1 VASKKVAKVP
11 ARKAAKPR
19 QRRTREEGR
28 QLLLEAAEKLLHT
41 IDPEDLGI
49 REIGALAE
57 VHHRFVAEWFGG
69 KVGLF
74 RAVHDSRTP
83 QISTLISTAT
93 SFGGRGGQGL
103 EEIRHEIVLVNWL
116 IQNGSQFD
124 DLKDAF
130 PALHT
135 AKDFLSQTFS
145 LNEEDADKSAYIIG
159 AIIVSNALLRP
170 HVKIPFTPIELIMHH
185 MQRAS
190 QS

>member
-1 VASKKVAKVP
+1 MAKVP

-28 QLLLEAAEKLLHT
+28 QLLLEAAEKLLQT

-74 RAVHDSRTP
+74 RAVHDSRAS
-83 QISTLISTAT
+83 QISTLISTT
-93 SFGGRGGQGL
+93 SGFGGRGGQGL

-135 AKDFLSQTFS
+135 AKDFLSETFS
-145 LNEEDADKSAYIIG
+145 LNKEDADKSAHIIG
-159 AIIVSNALLRP
+159 AIIVSNALLQP
-170 HVKIPFTPIELIMHH
+170 HVKIPFTPTELIMHH
-185 MQRAS
+185 MQKANPN
-190 QS
+190 

>member
-1 VASKKVAKVP
+1 MTATKRAKGKP
-11 ARKAAKPR
+11 ADSAAPR
-19 QRRTREEGR
+19 RRRTREEGK
-28 QLLLEAAEKLLHT
+28 QLLLEAAQTLLQT
-41 IDPEDLGI
+41 TSPDDLGI
-49 REIGALAE
+49 REVGAFAG

-74 RAVHDSRTP
+74 RAVHNSRTS
-83 QISTLISTAT
+83 QISELISTAS
-93 SFGGRGGQGL
+93 SFGGGGGIGL
-103 EEIRHEIVLVNWL
+103 EAIRHEIVLVNWL

-130 PALHT
+130 PALHA

-170 HVKIPFTPIELIMHH
+170 HVKIPFAPIELIMHH
-185 MQRAS
+185 MQRAN
-190 QS
+190 QN